1 MRILLRVTGI
11 LAGGLLVAVI
21 AVNVAVAAMSLSG
34 GYRVAQERTGS
45 MVPVIP
51 VGALV
56 IYRPG
61 PASSLRRGEIISFR
75 HAGVLDTI
83 THRVVQAKDR
93 GGTVYVKT
101 RGDANRSKD
110 RTTVTFSA
118 GETVWRVADV
128 MPVWV
133 GVAVSDLGRRGLYMV
148 AGLLPLL
155 LLLPW
160 IESQFA
166 EDRRGLDRRGGAAP
180 AAPAAG

>member
-1 MRILLRVTGI
+1 MRFALKAAGV
-11 LAGGLLVAVI
+11 LAGGLLIAVI
-21 AVNVAVAAMSLSG
+21 AVNMAVAALSLSG

-56 IYRPG
+56 IYTPVSG
-61 PASSLRRGEIISFR
+61 ASLRRGEIISFR

-83 THRVVQAKDR
+83 THRIVQAKDR
-93 GGTVYVKT
+93 NGIVYVRT
-101 RGDANRSKD
+101 RGDANRSTD
-110 RTTVTFSA
+110 PITVTFGG

-128 MPVWV
+128 MPVWT
-133 GVAVSDLGRRGLYMV
+133 GDAVSDLGRRGIYMV

-160 IESQFA
+160 IESQLT
-166 EDRRGLDRRGGAAP
+166 DGRRGPRRRRAAAP